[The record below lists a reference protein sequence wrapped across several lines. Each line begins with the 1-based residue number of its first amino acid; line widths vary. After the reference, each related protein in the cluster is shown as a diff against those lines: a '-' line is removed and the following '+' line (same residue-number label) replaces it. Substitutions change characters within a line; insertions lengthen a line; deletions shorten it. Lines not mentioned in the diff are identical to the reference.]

1 MKLLQLLYRL
11 LARKSPA
18 GMKVAALVFRFR
30 VLIFVLL
37 YLLGFFP
44 PWEWGLRNR
53 SNGTLWLASSTLF
66 ARSGWISLA
75 AATVVVTAVALAC
88 LAMGTILRVW
98 GTAYLGH
105 GVMRDTAMQGD
116 RFVAAGPYR
125 YVRNPLYLGAWLLA
139 GGASILMPPG
149 GAGFF
154 LIAFSLFVLFLISS
168 EERFLSIKLG
178 DAYEQ
183 YRRRVPRLLP
193 RMAER
198 SRSPAAG
205 RPEWVQAALAETYP
219 IAFTV
224 CFAIFAWRYNARV
237 LIQCLLICYG
247 LSLVMRAFSRAPQ
260 VESVPSRCRRGNG
273 FSWNC
278 TARGP
283 GRS

>member
-1 MKLLQLLYRL
+1 MR
-11 LARKSPA
+11 
-18 GMKVAALVFRFR
+18 VAAPAFRFR
-30 VLIFVLL
+30 LLVFVLL

-44 PWEWGLRNR
+44 PWEWGARNR

-75 AATVVVTAVALAC
+75 SATVMVTVAALAC
-88 LAMGTILRVW
+88 LVMGTILRVW
-98 GTAYLGH
+98 GAAYLGH
-105 GVMRDTAMQGD
+105 GVMRDTAMQGS

-139 GGASILMPPG
+139 CGASILMPPG
-149 GAGFF
+149 GACFF
-154 LIAFSLFVLFLISS
+154 PIAFGLFVLFLISS
-168 EERFLSIKLG
+168 EERFLSMKLG

-193 RMAER
+193 HVRTVAVT
-198 SRSPAAG
+198 AVA
-205 RPEWVQAALAETYP
+205 RPEWAEAALAETYP

-247 LSLVMRAFSRAPQ
+247 LSLVVRAFMTR
-260 VESVPSRCRRGNG
+260 
-273 FSWNC
+273 
-278 TARGP
+278 TAN
-283 GRS
+283 